1 MKIDLVRSITNM
13 SRGTFGSQICDSF
26 WRKLITLS
34 DSADKN
40 EIVFFYA
47 KNSRMPTAESN
58 HNCYYDTSIHAI
70 RYIEYDTFD
79 DYRTKLT
86 DLLKVEKFDIIVLAA
101 AVSDYGVANYFNGK
115 YHSSDDMTIK
125 LVKLPKVI
133 TEVRALAPNATI
145 CGFKL
150 LVNSTD
156 EELRAAMDKQ
166 FAEND
171 IELCVGNDLRDIK
184 ADDHRLT
191 IKFNKKLKSDD
202 KTKEFMTYTKSW
214 AEAHDLRLADIV
226 ADKCIEANKLKREME
241 EKA

>member
-1 MKIDLVRSITNM
+1 MKILITSGGTKVKIDLVRSITNM

-26 WRKLITLS
+26 WRKLITSS

-58 HNCYYDTSIHAI
+58 HNYYYDTSIQAI

-79 DYRTKLT
+79 DYRLKLT
-86 DLLKVEKFDIIVLAA
+86 NLLKAEKFDIIVLAA

-150 LVNSTD
+150 LVNSLLMKSFVQLWTSSL
-156 EELRAAMDKQ
+156 LRMTSSFVLAMICVTSKQ
-166 FAEND
+166 M
-171 IELCVGNDLRDIK
+171 
-184 ADDHRLT
+184 T
-191 IKFNKKLKSDD
+191 IVSQSSSMRSLSLKTRLKS
-202 KTKEFMTYTKSW
+202 S
-214 AEAHDLRLADIV
+214 
-226 ADKCIEANKLKREME
+226 
-241 EKA
+241 